1 MSYEKALS
9 SFSEEEIIKE
19 QEEITKFLEEPGTVA
34 KFSEACKNIGQTAVA
49 IDENFRIVQKGFAD
63 IVEKYGK
70 DFPEVGNVYVP
81 QWNGYMARWNG
92 ETGMLWSSRKL
103 AAETAAALTDY
114 GINLGLIA
122 DIQSPDD
129 LEGAK
134 LELEQ
139 YVEKHP
145 VHIAKTVAE
154 DFENLKTDIQ
164 GFSKDFTAYIEE
176 QKQKLTEDAERFEA
190 EIKQL
195 QETITK
201 LNVEIVVAVIALGC
215 SFALGIVEGFLAIG
229 PLLKLIADRIAAQ
242 RDLNTAQANLKA
254 TIEKQ
259 KALAAMQADF
269 EKLKPNIDDICTKL
283 GVFADIWTFATDQSA
298 AINTELQEGMEVLTR
313 KKFQTKLHLL
323 MAQIEPLKEGMRQYA
338 SQIVPP
344 S

>member
-63 IVEKYGK
+63 IVEKYAMEWR
-70 DFPEVGNVYVP
+70 DGNALVFKEAGGRNCGSINRQVVLF
-81 QWNGYMARWNG
+81 Q
-92 ETGMLWSSRKL
+92 SSN
-103 AAETAAALTDY
+103 Y

-229 PLLKLIADRIAAQ
+229 PLLKLIADRIA
-242 RDLNTAQANLKA
+242 QANLKA